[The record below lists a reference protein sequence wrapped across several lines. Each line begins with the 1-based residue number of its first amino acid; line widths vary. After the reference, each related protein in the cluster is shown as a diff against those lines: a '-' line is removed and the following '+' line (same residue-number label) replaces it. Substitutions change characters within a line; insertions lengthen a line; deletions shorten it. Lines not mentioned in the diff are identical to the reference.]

1 MIAFRTPAPAT
12 SAGTILL
19 ADGHESLRMWTN
31 RILCEYGYEVL
42 EAASGPEVIRHLRGP
57 VPIHLVIT
65 DAKVGRTA
73 GWEVV
78 QETIAILP
86 GVPVVRLISTPSEGL
101 PVCRADLDP
110 SVLVW
115 KPVTV
120 SRLLEVVRTHL
131 RPELLPRR

>member
-73 GWEVV
+73 GWEIA

>member
-1 MIAFRTPAPAT
+1 MNPEIVHRPV
-12 SAGTILL
+12 ILVVEDH
-19 ADGHESLRMWTN
+19 ADIRDLLR
-31 RILCEYGYEVL
+31 LQLEFDGYEVL
-42 EAASGPEVIRHLRGP
+42 EAGSGPEVIRHLRGP